1 MPVSEV
7 AEQATYWLRARGLV
21 GTPYRLQ
28 GREPGVGLDCVGLV
42 AQVYR
47 LPAEQVPFRYRV
59 RSGSWAR
66 VDEQLERWFEPD
78 RTGGAPRSGSLLA
91 LRLTQDR
98 AHFAVAGPHAHVH
111 ADLGLRRVVETP
123 GLPDA
128 EALQVWQ
135 LKPLFWRT

>member
-1 MPVSEV
+1 MPASEV
-7 AEQATYWLRARGLV
+7 AEQAVYWLRARALV

-28 GREPGVGLDCVGLV
+28 GREPG
-42 AQVYR
+42 VYR

-59 RSGSWAR
+59 RSGRWAQ
-66 VDEQLERWFEPD
+66 VDEQLERWFELD

-91 LRLTQDR
+91 LRLPQDR

-123 GLPDA
+123 GLPDT